1 LPEETSPTDN
11 TPALPDETRLAL
23 RKLKDLSDRAEDGDG
38 EARRELRRFVAS
50 ASPKIV
56 AEASSF
62 ARRGERLL
70 AGTIAGG
77 EPLME
82 EALIARLQM
91 MRREIAGL
99 DPTPL
104 ERLLAE
110 RVVAYWLL
118 VKMLEESISANLDRE
133 NKENRFSFSLL
144 KLVIKWQDSVH
155 KRHLSAIKTLAQVRR
170 LQRGSS
176 LQINVGTQQVN
187 ISGDPD
193 PYSVEP

>member
-1 LPEETSPTDN
+1 MSPTDN
-11 TPALPDETRLAL
+11 TPALPEETRLAL
-23 RKLKDLSDRAEDGDG
+23 RKLRDLSDRAEDGDG
-38 EARRELRRFVAS
+38 EARGELRRLVAS
-50 ASPKIV
+50 ASPDVI

-70 AGTIAGG
+70 ARTLAGG

-91 MRREIAGL
+91 MSREIGGL

-110 RVVAYWLL
+110 RVVACWLL
-118 VKMLEESISANLDRE
+118 VKVLEELMATQLDRE
-133 NKENRFSFSLL
+133 NKEHRIPYSSLGT
-144 KLVIKWQDSVH
+144 VIKWQDSAH
-155 KRHLSAIKTLAQVRR
+155 RRYLSAIKTLAQVRR

-187 ISGDPD
+187 ISGD
-193 PYSVEP
+193 SGHG

>member
-1 LPEETSPTDN
+1 L
-11 TPALPDETRLAL
+11 
-23 RKLKDLSDRAEDGDG
+23 
-38 EARRELRRFVAS
+38 VAS
-50 ASPKIV
+50 ASPDVV

-70 AGTIAGG
+70 ARTIAAG

-82 EALIARLQM
+82 EALIARLET
-91 MRREIAGL
+91 MRREVAGL

-104 ERLLAE
+104 EMLLAE
-110 RVVAYWLL
+110 RVVACWLL
-118 VKMLEESISANLDRE
+118 VEMLEYIISTQLGRE
-133 NKENRFSFSLL
+133 NEENRVTYSLL
-144 KLVIKWQDSVH
+144 KLVIGWQESAH
-155 KRHLSAIKTLAQVRR
+155 RRYLSAIKTLAQVRR

-176 LQINVGTQQVN
+176 LQINVGAQQVN